1 MGKEI
6 YQIQLTNYAQ
16 YDLDDIY
23 NYIKRDSIYYAIK
36 TKNEIEDRIAELM
49 YIPYLGSKLD
59 NFDFFGFRGLIY
71 KLYKIIYSARSNK
84 IYIHRILHSA
94 RLLSLNLIE
103 N

>member
-1 MGKEI
+1 MVKK
-6 YQIQLTNYAQ
+6 YQIQLFDSAKQ
-16 YDLDDIY
+16 DLDDIY

-36 TKNEIEDRIAELM
+36 TKNEIENRISELM
-49 YIPYLGSKLD
+49 YMPYLGSKLE
-59 NFDFFGFRGLIY
+59 NFDILGFRGLIY
-71 KLYKIIYSARSNK
+71 KSYKIIYSIRINK